1 MLIRISLIVAIIAGL
16 AVGAINFVKV
26 KEQIE
31 KLQTELASEKTA
43 KEQAQ
48 AAQRKTQKDLD
59 TTKAELTQTKET
71 LASETAAK
79 EKAVADA
86 AAAVA
91 KAESLNANLKETL
104 EKLGAAQAELASYK
118 ASGMSPE
125 QVANAAKQINQL
137 QAAINTMQTENKLLG
152 QKIRTL
158 NAELMVYRSEEPKI
172 PLPKGLKG
180 EVVQVDPKWDFVV
193 LNVGIEQGVL
203 EHSELLVSRNGK
215 LVGKIKVRST
225 DKNRSIANVM
235 PGWKQTELMEGDE
248 VIPAY
253 PES

>member
-1 MLIRISLIVAIIAGL
+1 MLIRLSLIVAIIAGL

-26 KEQIE
+26 KKEIE
-31 KLQTELASEKTA
+31 TLQANLESEKSA

-48 AAQRKTQKDLD
+48 AAQRKTQKELD

-104 EKLGAAQAELASYK
+104 EKLGTAQAELAAYK
-118 ASGMSPE
+118 ASSLSPE

-137 QAAINTMQTENKLLG
+137 QAVVAGMAGENKVLAQNLK
-152 QKIRTL
+152 QVQTKLDQYEHQEKPIL
-158 NAELMVYRSEEPKI
+158 
-172 PLPKGLKG
+172 LPKALKG

-193 LNVGIEQGVL
+193 LNVGLDQGILEQG
-203 EHSELLVSRNGK
+203 ELLVSRNGK
-215 LVGKIKVRST
+215 LVAKVKIRSAQK
-225 DKNRSIANVM
+225 DRSIANIV
-235 PGWKQTELMEGDE
+235 PGWKQMELMEGDQ

-253 PES
+253 PQS